1 MISYLCSVL
10 SKKLL
15 MRRVNLFITMLML
28 CLAGVL
34 QAQELE
40 PNLKW
45 GKPTDAELT
54 MTSYAP
60 DPDAEAVVLCS
71 QTEMRYDLSAGNFR
85 VTTYEKRRIK
95 VLKENGKSYANGAI
109 TYQYNGHR
117 IGHCE
122 ELIKLKATAYN
133 LVDGKVVKT
142 KMDNDMIS
150 HEDVNKLTRLT
161 KYTVPQVTVGTVIEV
176 ETELASD
183 YFTSIDDWHAQ
194 SGIPVYYTEFEITVP
209 EYFIFNID
217 ERGSYRLER
226 TTETVTMSLSLKGA
240 VLRCQGQRYRFTGH
254 ELPALRKT
262 SMLYAPQSYGQRVS
276 MELRS
281 VDIPGNIVR
290 NFSTSWEDVDKRL
303 LDDEDF
309 GGRLGKNPLK
319 AEMQAA
325 GIASIADPKE
335 RAMAIF
341 KLLKDHVKWNGKY
354 TLYAES
360 AGKVLKERTGSNAS
374 INFMLINMLN
384 DAGIEAYPAV
394 LRSRDRGFLTV
405 TRASIKELNTCV
417 VALKLG
423 EAYSFLD
430 GSIEDGWLDILPDR
444 LLVDR
449 ARILGKGKTSEW
461 VDLTALSGA
470 RTQSMVM
477 AQLQPD
483 GTMVADAQSRL
494 TGSEAAILRHGFRM
508 ATDSATFVAQ
518 LAQELNCEIQSLEL
532 AEHQG
537 LGINVGRKMH
547 LTKQCDTAGD
557 MIYLNPWFLNVL
569 TENPLT
575 EEQRTLPVE
584 FPHIA
589 TESLNTQ
596 ITLPEGYVVEEVPQ
610 PLTMKSE
617 DGTLSCIIATVFNDG
632 ILSSRCQLQ
641 VNKIFFT
648 PNEYPVVKNFLDEVY
663 KRLQDVIVIKKA
675 L

>member
-1 MISYLCSVL
+1 
-10 SKKLL
+10 
-15 MRRVNLFITMLML
+15 MLTL
-28 CLAGVL
+28 CLDGML
-34 QAQELE
+34 QAQNLE

-45 GKPTDAELT
+45 GKPTEAELS
-54 MTSYAP
+54 MTSYSP

-71 QTEMRYDLSAGNFR
+71 QTEIRYDLVGGSFKATR
-85 VTTYEKRRIK
+85 YEKQRIK
-95 VLKENGKSYANGAI
+95 ILKEEGKRWANGGI
-109 TYQYNGHR
+109 VYEYNGHR
-117 IGHCE
+117 TGLCE
-122 ELIKLKATAYN
+122 ELVKLKGTAFN
-133 LVDGKVVKT
+133 LVDGKLVKT
-142 KMDNDMIS
+142 KMEGSMIN
-150 HEDVNKLTRLT
+150 HEDVSKVTRLT
-161 KYTVPQVTVGTVIEV
+161 KYTIPQVTVGTVIEV
-176 ETELASD
+176 ESEVASD
-183 YFTSIDDWHAQ
+183 FFYSIDDWIAQ
-194 SGIPVYYTEFEITVP
+194 SDIPVYYTSYDITIP
-209 EYFIFNID
+209 EYFKFNVD
-217 ERGSYRLER
+217 EVGLNRLER
-226 TTETVTMSLSLKGA
+226 KIDFVSMGLSAGGGNMLN
-240 VLRCQGQRYRFTGH
+240 CQGQRFQFVGH
-254 ELPALRKT
+254 ELPALREHK
-262 SMLYAPQSYGQRVS
+262 MLYAPQSYAQRVT

-281 VDIPGNIVR
+281 IEIPGR
-290 NFSTSWEDVDKRL
+290 LTQNFSNDWDNVDERL

-325 GIASIADPKE
+325 GIASIADTKD

-354 TLYAES
+354 TLYGES

-384 DAGIEAYPAV
+384 DAGIEARPAV
-394 LRSRDRGFLTV
+394 LRSRDRGFLTI
-405 TRASIKELNTCV
+405 TRASIKQLNTCV

-449 ARILGKGKTSEW
+449 ARIVGKGKTGEW
-461 VDLTALSGA
+461 VDLTALAGA
-470 RTQSMVM
+470 KTQSMVM

-483 GTMVADAQSRL
+483 GTLVADAQSRF
-494 TGSEAAILRHGFRM
+494 TGSEAASLRHDFRM

-518 LAQELNCEIQSLEL
+518 LAQELNSEIQSLEL
-532 AEHQG
+532 TEHHG
-537 LGINVGRKMH
+537 LGINVERKMH

-557 MIYLNPWFLNVL
+557 MIYLNPWLLNVL
-569 TENPLT
+569 SENPLT

-596 ITLPEGYVVEEVPQ
+596 VTLPEGYVVEEVPQ
-610 PLTMKSE
+610 PLTMRSE
-617 DGTLSCIIATVFNDG
+617 DGTLSCSIATVVNDG
-632 ILSSRCQLQ
+632 KLSSRCQLQ

>member
-1 MISYLCSVL
+1 
-10 SKKLL
+10 
-15 MRRVNLFITMLML
+15 MLTL
-28 CLAGVL
+28 CLDGVL
-34 QAQELE
+34 QAQNLE

-45 GKPTDAELT
+45 GKPTEAELS
-54 MTSYAP
+54 MTSYSP

-71 QTEMRYDLSAGNFR
+71 QTEIRYDLVGGSFKATR
-85 VTTYEKRRIK
+85 YEKQRIK
-95 VLKENGKSYANGAI
+95 ILKEEGKRWANGGI
-109 TYQYNGHR
+109 VYEYNGHR
-117 IGHCE
+117 TGLCE
-122 ELIKLKATAYN
+122 ELVKLKGTAFN
-133 LVDGKVVKT
+133 LVDGKLVKT
-142 KMDNDMIS
+142 KMEGSMIN
-150 HEDVNKLTRLT
+150 HEDVSKVTRLT
-161 KYTVPQVTVGTVIEV
+161 KYTIPQVTVGTVIEV
-176 ETELASD
+176 ESEVASD
-183 YFTSIDDWHAQ
+183 FFYSIDDWIAQ
-194 SGIPVYYTEFEITVP
+194 SDIPVYYTSYDITIP
-209 EYFIFNID
+209 EYFKFNVD
-217 ERGSYRLER
+217 EVGLNRLER
-226 TTETVTMSLSLKGA
+226 KIDFVSMGLSAGGGKMLN
-240 VLRCQGQRYRFTGH
+240 CQGQRFQFVGH
-254 ELPALRKT
+254 KLPALREHK
-262 SMLYAPQSYGQRVS
+262 MLYAPQSYAQRVT

-281 VDIPGNIVR
+281 IEIPGR
-290 NFSTSWEDVDKRL
+290 LTQNFSNDWDNVDERL

-325 GIASIADPKE
+325 GIASIADTKD

-354 TLYAES
+354 TLYGES

-384 DAGIEAYPAV
+384 DAGIEARPAV
-394 LRSRDRGFLTV
+394 LRSRDRGFLTI
-405 TRASIKELNTCV
+405 TRASIKQLNTCV

-449 ARILGKGKTSEW
+449 ARIVGKGKTGEW
-461 VDLTALSGA
+461 VDLTALAGA
-470 RTQSMVM
+470 KTQSMVM

-483 GTMVADAQSRL
+483 GTLVADAQSRF
-494 TGSEAAILRHGFRM
+494 TGSEAASLRHDFRM

-518 LAQELNCEIQSLEL
+518 LAQELNSEIQSLEL
-532 AEHQG
+532 TEHHG
-537 LGINVGRKMH
+537 LGINVERKMH

-557 MIYLNPWFLNVL
+557 MIYLNPWLLNVL
-569 TENPLT
+569 SENPLT

-596 ITLPEGYVVEEVPQ
+596 VTLPEGYVVEEVPQ
-610 PLTMKSE
+610 PLTMRSE
-617 DGTLSCIIATVFNDG
+617 DGTLSCSIATVVNDG
-632 ILSSRCQLQ
+632 KLSSRCQLQ

>member
-1 MISYLCSVL
+1 
-10 SKKLL
+10 
-15 MRRVNLFITMLML
+15 MLTL
-28 CLAGVL
+28 CLNGML
-34 QAQELE
+34 QAQNLE

-45 GKPTDAELT
+45 GKPTEAELS
-54 MTSYAP
+54 MTSYSP

-71 QTEMRYDLSAGNFR
+71 QTEIRYDLVGGSFKATR
-85 VTTYEKRRIK
+85 YEKQRIK
-95 VLKENGKSYANGAI
+95 ILKEEGKRWANGGI
-109 TYQYNGHR
+109 VYEYNGHR
-117 IGHCE
+117 TGLCE
-122 ELIKLKATAYN
+122 ELVKLKGTAFN
-133 LVDGKVVKT
+133 LVDGKLVKT
-142 KMDNDMIS
+142 KMEGSMIN
-150 HEDVNKLTRLT
+150 HEDVSKVTRLT
-161 KYTVPQVTVGTVIEV
+161 KYTIPQVTVGTVIEV
-176 ETELASD
+176 ESEVVSD
-183 YFTSIDDWHAQ
+183 FFYSIDDWIAQ
-194 SGIPVYYTEFEITVP
+194 SDTPVYYTSYDITIP
-209 EYFIFNID
+209 EYFKFNVD
-217 ERGSYRLER
+217 EVGLNRLER
-226 TTETVTMSLSLKGA
+226 KIDFVSMGLSAGGGKMLN
-240 VLRCQGQRYRFTGH
+240 CQGQRFQFVGH
-254 ELPALRKT
+254 ELPALREHK
-262 SMLYAPQSYGQRVS
+262 MLYAPQSYAQRVT

-281 VDIPGNIVR
+281 IEIPGR
-290 NFSTSWEDVDKRL
+290 LTQNFSNDWDNVDERL

-325 GIASIADPKE
+325 GIASITDPKD

-354 TLYAES
+354 TLYGES

-384 DAGIEAYPAV
+384 DAGIEARPAV
-394 LRSRDRGFLTV
+394 LRSRDRGFLTI
-405 TRASIKELNTCV
+405 TRASIKQLNTCV

-449 ARILGKGKTSEW
+449 ARIVGKGKTGEW
-461 VDLTALSGA
+461 VDLTALAGA
-470 RTQSMVM
+470 KTQSMVM

-483 GTMVADAQSRL
+483 GTLVADAQSRF
-494 TGSEAAILRHGFRM
+494 TGSEAASLRHDFRM

-518 LAQELNCEIQSLEL
+518 LAQELNSEIQSLEL
-532 AEHQG
+532 TEHHG
-537 LGINVGRKMH
+537 LGINVERKMH

-557 MIYLNPWFLNVL
+557 MIYLNPWLLNVL
-569 TENPLT
+569 SENPLT

-596 ITLPEGYVVEEVPQ
+596 VTLPEGYVVEEVPQ
-610 PLTMKSE
+610 PLTMRSE
-617 DGTLSCIIATVFNDG
+617 DGTLSCSIATVVNDG
-632 ILSSRCQLQ
+632 KLSSRCQLQ

>member
-1 MISYLCSVL
+1 
-10 SKKLL
+10 
-15 MRRVNLFITMLML
+15 MLAL
-28 CLAGVL
+28 CLDGVL
-34 QAQELE
+34 QAQNLE

-45 GKPTDAELT
+45 GKPTEAELS
-54 MTSYAP
+54 MTSYSP

-71 QTEMRYDLSAGNFR
+71 QTEIRYDLVGGSFKATR
-85 VTTYEKRRIK
+85 YEKQRIK
-95 VLKENGKSYANGAI
+95 ILKEEGKRWANGGI
-109 TYQYNGHR
+109 VYEYNGHR
-117 IGHCE
+117 TGLCE
-122 ELIKLKATAYN
+122 ELVKLKGTAFN
-133 LVDGKVVKT
+133 LVDGKLVKT
-142 KMDNDMIS
+142 KMEGSMIN
-150 HEDVNKLTRLT
+150 HEDVSKVTRLT
-161 KYTVPQVTVGTVIEV
+161 KYTIPQVTVGTVIEV
-176 ETELASD
+176 ESEVASD
-183 YFTSIDDWHAQ
+183 FFYSIDDWIAQ
-194 SGIPVYYTEFEITVP
+194 SDIPVYYTSYDITIP
-209 EYFIFNID
+209 EYFKFNVD
-217 ERGSYRLER
+217 EVGLNRLER
-226 TTETVTMSLSLKGA
+226 KIDFVSMGLSAGGGKMLN
-240 VLRCQGQRYRFTGH
+240 CQGQRFQFVGH
-254 ELPALRKT
+254 ELPALREHK
-262 SMLYAPQSYGQRVS
+262 MLYAPQSYAQRVT

-281 VDIPGNIVR
+281 IEIPGR
-290 NFSTSWEDVDKRL
+290 LTQNFSNDWDNVDERL

-309 GGRLGKNPLK
+309 GGRLGKNPFK

-325 GIASIADPKE
+325 GIASITDPKD

-354 TLYAES
+354 TLYGES

-384 DAGIEAYPAV
+384 DAGIEARPAV
-394 LRSRDRGFLTV
+394 LRSRDRGFLTI
-405 TRASIKELNTCV
+405 TRASIKQLNTCV

-449 ARILGKGKTSEW
+449 ARIVGKGKTGEW
-461 VDLTALSGA
+461 VDLTALAGA
-470 RTQSMVM
+470 KTQSMVM

-483 GTMVADAQSRL
+483 GTLVADAQSRF
-494 TGSEAAILRHGFRM
+494 TGSEAASLRHDFRM

-518 LAQELNCEIQSLEL
+518 LAQELNSEIQSLEL
-532 AEHQG
+532 TEHHG
-537 LGINVGRKMH
+537 LGINVERKMH

-557 MIYLNPWFLNVL
+557 MIYLNPWLLNVL
-569 TENPLT
+569 SENPLT

-596 ITLPEGYVVEEVPQ
+596 VTLPEGYVVEEVPQ
-610 PLTMKSE
+610 PLTMRSE
-617 DGTLSCIIATVFNDG
+617 DGTLSCSIATVVNDG
-632 ILSSRCQLQ
+632 KLSSRCQLQ

>member
-1 MISYLCSVL
+1 MLT
-10 SKKLL
+10 
-15 MRRVNLFITMLML
+15 LFLD
-28 CLAGVL
+28 GVL
-34 QAQELE
+34 QAQNLE

-45 GKPTDAELT
+45 GKPTEAELS
-54 MTSYAP
+54 MTSYSP

-71 QTEMRYDLSAGNFR
+71 QTEIRYDLVGGSFKATR
-85 VTTYEKRRIK
+85 YEKQRIK
-95 VLKENGKSYANGAI
+95 ILKEEGKRWANGGI
-109 TYQYNGHR
+109 VYEYNGHR
-117 IGHCE
+117 TGLCE
-122 ELIKLKATAYN
+122 ELVKLKGTAFN
-133 LVDGKVVKT
+133 LVDGKLVKT
-142 KMDNDMIS
+142 KMEGSMIN
-150 HEDVNKLTRLT
+150 HEDVSKVTRLT
-161 KYTVPQVTVGTVIEV
+161 KYTIPQVTVGTVIEV
-176 ETELASD
+176 ESEVASD
-183 YFTSIDDWHAQ
+183 FFYSIDDWIAQ
-194 SGIPVYYTEFEITVP
+194 SDIPVYYTSYDITIP
-209 EYFIFNID
+209 EYFKFNVD
-217 ERGSYRLER
+217 EVGLNRLER
-226 TTETVTMSLSLKGA
+226 KIDFVSMGLSAGGGKMLN
-240 VLRCQGQRYRFTGH
+240 CQGQRFQFIGH
-254 ELPALRKT
+254 ELPALREHK
-262 SMLYAPQSYGQRVS
+262 MLYAPQSYAQRVT

-281 VDIPGNIVR
+281 IEIPGR
-290 NFSTSWEDVDKRL
+290 LTQNFSNDWDNVDERL

-309 GGRLGKNPLK
+309 GGRLGKNPFK

-325 GIASIADPKE
+325 GIASITDPKD

-354 TLYAES
+354 TLYGES

-384 DAGIEAYPAV
+384 DAGIEARPAV
-394 LRSRDRGFLTV
+394 LRSRDRGFLTI
-405 TRASIKELNTCV
+405 TRASIKQLNTCV

-449 ARILGKGKTSEW
+449 ARIVGKGKTGEW
-461 VDLTALSGA
+461 VDLTALAGA
-470 RTQSMVM
+470 KTQSMVM

-483 GTMVADAQSRL
+483 GTLVADAQSRF
-494 TGSEAAILRHGFRM
+494 TGSEAASLRHDFRM

-518 LAQELNCEIQSLEL
+518 LAQELNSEIQSLEL
-532 AEHQG
+532 TEHHG
-537 LGINVGRKMH
+537 LGINVERKMH

-557 MIYLNPWFLNVL
+557 MIYLNPWLLNVL
-569 TENPLT
+569 SENPLT

-596 ITLPEGYVVEEVPQ
+596 VTLPEGYVVEEVPQ
-610 PLTMKSE
+610 PLTMRSE
-617 DGTLSCIIATVFNDG
+617 DGTLSCSIATVVNDG
-632 ILSSRCQLQ
+632 KLSSRCQLQ

>member
-1 MISYLCSVL
+1 
-10 SKKLL
+10 
-15 MRRVNLFITMLML
+15 MLTL
-28 CLAGVL
+28 CLNGML
-34 QAQELE
+34 QAQNLE

-45 GKPTDAELT
+45 GKPTEAELS
-54 MTSYAP
+54 MTSYSP

-71 QTEMRYDLSAGNFR
+71 QTEIRYDLVGGSFKATR
-85 VTTYEKRRIK
+85 YEKQRIMI
-95 VLKENGKSYANGAI
+95 LKEEGKRWANGGI
-109 TYQYNGHR
+109 VYEYNGHR
-117 IGHCE
+117 TGLCE
-122 ELIKLKATAYN
+122 ELVKLKGTAFN
-133 LVDGKVVKT
+133 LVDGKLVKT
-142 KMDNDMIS
+142 KMEGSMIN
-150 HEDVNKLTRLT
+150 HEDVSKVTRLT
-161 KYTVPQVTVGTVIEV
+161 KYTIPQVTVGTVIEV
-176 ETELASD
+176 ESEVVSD
-183 YFTSIDDWHAQ
+183 FFYSIDDWIAQ
-194 SGIPVYYTEFEITVP
+194 SDIPVYYTSYDITIP
-209 EYFIFNID
+209 EYFKFNVD
-217 ERGSYRLER
+217 EVGLNRLER
-226 TTETVTMSLSLKGA
+226 KIDFVSMGLSAGGGKMLN
-240 VLRCQGQRYRFTGH
+240 CQGQRFQFVGH
-254 ELPALRKT
+254 KLPALREHK
-262 SMLYAPQSYGQRVS
+262 MLYAPQSYAQRVT
-276 MELRS
+276 MELHS
-281 VDIPGNIVR
+281 IEIPGR
-290 NFSTSWEDVDKRL
+290 LTQNFSNDWDNVDERL

-325 GIASIADPKE
+325 GIASITDPKD

-354 TLYAES
+354 TLYGES

-384 DAGIEAYPAV
+384 DAGIEARPAV
-394 LRSRDRGFLTV
+394 LRSRDRGFLTI
-405 TRASIKELNTCV
+405 TRASIKQLNTCV

-449 ARILGKGKTSEW
+449 ARIVGKGKTGEW
-461 VDLTALSGA
+461 VDLTALAGA
-470 RTQSMVM
+470 KTQSMVM

-483 GTMVADAQSRL
+483 GTLVADAQSRF
-494 TGSEAAILRHGFRM
+494 TGSEAASLRHDFRM

-518 LAQELNCEIQSLEL
+518 LAQELNSEIQSLEL
-532 AEHQG
+532 TEHHG
-537 LGINVGRKMH
+537 LGINVERKMH

-557 MIYLNPWFLNVL
+557 MIYLNPWLLNVL
-569 TENPLT
+569 SENPLT

-596 ITLPEGYVVEEVPQ
+596 VTLPEGYVVEEVPQ
-610 PLTMKSE
+610 PLTMRSE
-617 DGTLSCIIATVFNDG
+617 DGTLSCSIATVVNDG
-632 ILSSRCQLQ
+632 KLSSRCQLQ

>member
-1 MISYLCSVL
+1 
-10 SKKLL
+10 
-15 MRRVNLFITMLML
+15 MLTL
-28 CLAGVL
+28 CLDGML
-34 QAQELE
+34 QAQNLE

-45 GKPTDAELT
+45 GKPTEAELS
-54 MTSYAP
+54 MTSYSP

-71 QTEMRYDLSAGNFR
+71 QTEIRYDLVGGSFKATR
-85 VTTYEKRRIK
+85 YEKQRIK
-95 VLKENGKSYANGAI
+95 ILKEEGKRWANGGI
-109 TYQYNGHR
+109 VYEYNGHR
-117 IGHCE
+117 TGLCE
-122 ELIKLKATAYN
+122 ELVKLKGTAFN
-133 LVDGKVVKT
+133 LVDGKLVKT
-142 KMDNDMIS
+142 KMEGSMIN
-150 HEDVNKLTRLT
+150 HEDVSKVTRLT
-161 KYTVPQVTVGTVIEV
+161 KYTIPQVTVGTVIEV
-176 ETELASD
+176 ESEVASD
-183 YFTSIDDWHAQ
+183 FFYSIDDWIAQ
-194 SGIPVYYTEFEITVP
+194 SDIPVYYTSYDITIP
-209 EYFIFNID
+209 EYFKFNVD
-217 ERGSYRLER
+217 EVGLNRLER
-226 TTETVTMSLSLKGA
+226 KIDFVSMGLSAGGGKMLN
-240 VLRCQGQRYRFTGH
+240 CQGQRFQFVGH
-254 ELPALRKT
+254 ELPALREHK
-262 SMLYAPQSYGQRVS
+262 MLYAPQSYAQRVT

-281 VDIPGNIVR
+281 IEIPGR
-290 NFSTSWEDVDKRL
+290 LTQNFSNDWDNVDERL

-325 GIASIADPKE
+325 GIASIADTKD

-354 TLYAES
+354 TLYGES

-384 DAGIEAYPAV
+384 DAGIEARPAV
-394 LRSRDRGFLTV
+394 LRSRDRGFLTI
-405 TRASIKELNTCV
+405 TRASIKQLNTCV

-449 ARILGKGKTSEW
+449 ARIVGKGKTGEW
-461 VDLTALSGA
+461 VDLTALAGA
-470 RTQSMVM
+470 KTQSMVM

-483 GTMVADAQSRL
+483 GTLVADAQSRF
-494 TGSEAAILRHGFRM
+494 TGSEAASLRHDFRM

-518 LAQELNCEIQSLEL
+518 LAQELNSEISSLEL
-532 AEHQG
+532 SEHQG
-537 LGINVGRKMH
+537 LGMNVERKMH

-557 MIYLNPWFLNVL
+557 MIYLNPWLLNVL
-569 TENPLT
+569 SENPLT

-596 ITLPEGYVVEEVPQ
+596 VTLPEGYVVEEVPQ
-610 PLTMKSE
+610 PLTMRSE
-617 DGTLSCIIATVFNDG
+617 DGTLSCSIATVVNDG
-632 ILSSRCQLQ
+632 KLSSRCQLQ

>member
-1 MISYLCSVL
+1 
-10 SKKLL
+10 
-15 MRRVNLFITMLML
+15 MLAL
-28 CLAGVL
+28 CLDGVL
-34 QAQELE
+34 QAQNLE

-45 GKPTDAELT
+45 GKPTEAELS
-54 MTSYAP
+54 MTSYSP

-71 QTEMRYDLSAGNFR
+71 QTEIRYDLVGGSFKATR
-85 VTTYEKRRIK
+85 YEKQRIK
-95 VLKENGKSYANGAI
+95 ILKEEGKRWANGGI
-109 TYQYNGHR
+109 VYEYNGHR
-117 IGHCE
+117 TGRCE
-122 ELIKLKATAYN
+122 ELVKLKGTAFN
-133 LVDGKVVKT
+133 LVDGKLVKT
-142 KMDNDMIS
+142 KMEGSMIN
-150 HEDVNKLTRLT
+150 HEDVSKVTRLT
-161 KYTVPQVTVGTVIEV
+161 KYTIPQVTVGTVIEV
-176 ETELASD
+176 ESEVASD
-183 YFTSIDDWHAQ
+183 FFYSIDDWIAQ
-194 SGIPVYYTEFEITVP
+194 SDIPVYYTSYDITIP
-209 EYFIFNID
+209 EYFKFNVD
-217 ERGSYRLER
+217 EVGLNRLER
-226 TTETVTMSLSLKGA
+226 KIDFVSMGLSAGGGNMLN
-240 VLRCQGQRYRFTGH
+240 CQGQRFQFIGH
-254 ELPALRKT
+254 ELPALREHK
-262 SMLYAPQSYGQRVS
+262 MLYAPQSYAQRVT

-281 VDIPGNIVR
+281 IEIPGR
-290 NFSTSWEDVDKRL
+290 LTQNFSNDWDNVDERL

-325 GIASIADPKE
+325 GIASIADTKD

-354 TLYAES
+354 TLYGES

-384 DAGIEAYPAV
+384 DAGIEARPAV
-394 LRSRDRGFLTV
+394 LRSRDRGFLTI
-405 TRASIKELNTCV
+405 TRASIKQLNTCV

-449 ARILGKGKTSEW
+449 ARIVGKGKTGEW
-461 VDLTALSGA
+461 VDLTALAGA
-470 RTQSMVM
+470 KTQSMVM

-483 GTMVADAQSRL
+483 GTLVADAQSRF
-494 TGSEAAILRHGFRM
+494 TGSEAASLRHDFRM

-518 LAQELNCEIQSLEL
+518 LAQELNSEIQSLEL
-532 AEHQG
+532 TEHHG
-537 LGINVGRKMH
+537 LGINVERKMH

-557 MIYLNPWFLNVL
+557 MIYLNPWLLNVL
-569 TENPLT
+569 SENPLT

-596 ITLPEGYVVEEVPQ
+596 VTLPEGYVVEEVPQ
-610 PLTMKSE
+610 PLTMRSE
-617 DGTLSCIIATVFNDG
+617 DGTLSCSIATVVNDG
-632 ILSSRCQLQ
+632 KLSSRCQLQ

>member
-1 MISYLCSVL
+1 
-10 SKKLL
+10 
-15 MRRVNLFITMLML
+15 MLTL
-28 CLAGVL
+28 CLDGVL
-34 QAQELE
+34 QAQNLE

-45 GKPTDAELT
+45 GKPTEAELS
-54 MTSYAP
+54 MTSYSP

-71 QTEMRYDLSAGNFR
+71 QTEIRYDLVGGSFKATR
-85 VTTYEKRRIK
+85 YEKQRIK
-95 VLKENGKSYANGAI
+95 ILKEEGKRWANGGI
-109 TYQYNGHR
+109 VYEYNGHR
-117 IGHCE
+117 TGLCE
-122 ELIKLKATAYN
+122 ELVKLKGTAFN
-133 LVDGKVVKT
+133 LVDGKLVKT
-142 KMDNDMIS
+142 KMEGSMIN
-150 HEDVNKLTRLT
+150 HEDVSKVTRLT
-161 KYTVPQVTVGTVIEV
+161 KYTIPQVTVGTVIEV
-176 ETELASD
+176 ESEVASD
-183 YFTSIDDWHAQ
+183 FFYSIDDWIAQ
-194 SGIPVYYTEFEITVP
+194 SDIPVYYTSYDITIP
-209 EYFIFNID
+209 EYFKFNVD
-217 ERGSYRLER
+217 EVGLNRLER
-226 TTETVTMSLSLKGA
+226 KIDFVSMGLSAGGGKMLN
-240 VLRCQGQRYRFTGH
+240 CQGQRFQFAGH
-254 ELPALRKT
+254 ELPALREHK
-262 SMLYAPQSYGQRVS
+262 MLYAPQSYAQRVT

-281 VDIPGNIVR
+281 IEIPGR
-290 NFSTSWEDVDKRL
+290 LTQNFSNDWDNVDERL

-319 AEMQAA
+319 TEMQAA
-325 GIASIADPKE
+325 GIASIADTKD

-354 TLYAES
+354 TLYGES

-384 DAGIEAYPAV
+384 DAGIEARPAV
-394 LRSRDRGFLTV
+394 LRSRDRGFLTI
-405 TRASIKELNTCV
+405 TRASIKQLNTCV

-449 ARILGKGKTSEW
+449 ARIVGKGKTGEW
-461 VDLTALSGA
+461 VDLTALAGA
-470 RTQSMVM
+470 KTQSMVM

-483 GTMVADAQSRL
+483 GTLVADAQSRF
-494 TGSEAAILRHGFRM
+494 TGSEAASLRHDFRM

-518 LAQELNCEIQSLEL
+518 LAQELNSEIQSLEL
-532 AEHQG
+532 TEHHG
-537 LGINVGRKMH
+537 LGINVERKMH

-557 MIYLNPWFLNVL
+557 MIYLNPWLLNVL
-569 TENPLT
+569 SENPLT

-596 ITLPEGYVVEEVPQ
+596 VTLPEGYVVEEVPQ
-610 PLTMKSE
+610 PLTMRSE
-617 DGTLSCIIATVFNDG
+617 DGTLSCSIATVVNDG
-632 ILSSRCQLQ
+632 KLSSRCQLQ

>member
-1 MISYLCSVL
+1 
-10 SKKLL
+10 
-15 MRRVNLFITMLML
+15 MLTL
-28 CLAGVL
+28 CLNGML
-34 QAQELE
+34 QAQNLE

-45 GKPTDAELT
+45 GKPTEAELS
-54 MTSYAP
+54 MTSYSP

-71 QTEMRYDLSAGNFR
+71 QTEIRYDLVGGSFKATR
-85 VTTYEKRRIK
+85 YEKQRIK
-95 VLKENGKSYANGAI
+95 ILKEEGKRWANGGI
-109 TYQYNGHR
+109 VYEYNGHR
-117 IGHCE
+117 TGLCE
-122 ELIKLKATAYN
+122 ELVKLKGTAFN
-133 LVDGKVVKT
+133 LVDGKLVKT
-142 KMDNDMIS
+142 KMEGSMIN
-150 HEDVNKLTRLT
+150 HEDVSKVTRLT
-161 KYTVPQVTVGTVIEV
+161 KYTIPQVTVGTVIEV
-176 ETELASD
+176 ESEVVSD
-183 YFTSIDDWHAQ
+183 FFYSIDDWIAQ
-194 SGIPVYYTEFEITVP
+194 SDIPVYYTSYDITIP
-209 EYFIFNID
+209 EYFKFNVD
-217 ERGSYRLER
+217 EVGLNRLER
-226 TTETVTMSLSLKGA
+226 KIDFVSMGLSAGGGKMLN
-240 VLRCQGQRYRFTGH
+240 CQGQRFQFIGH
-254 ELPALRKT
+254 ELPALREHK
-262 SMLYAPQSYGQRVS
+262 MLYAPQSYAQRVT

-281 VDIPGNIVR
+281 IEIPGR
-290 NFSTSWEDVDKRL
+290 LTQNFSNDWDNVDERL

-325 GIASIADPKE
+325 GIASITDPKD

-354 TLYAES
+354 TLYGES

-384 DAGIEAYPAV
+384 DAGIEARPAV
-394 LRSRDRGFLTV
+394 LRSRDRGFLTI
-405 TRASIKELNTCV
+405 TRASIKQLNTCV

-449 ARILGKGKTSEW
+449 ARIVGKGKTGEW
-461 VDLTALSGA
+461 VDLTALAGA
-470 RTQSMVM
+470 KTQSMVM

-483 GTMVADAQSRL
+483 GTLVADAQSRF
-494 TGSEAAILRHGFRM
+494 TGSEAASLRHDFRM

-518 LAQELNCEIQSLEL
+518 LAQELNSEIQSLEL
-532 AEHQG
+532 TEHHG
-537 LGINVGRKMH
+537 LGINVERKMH

-557 MIYLNPWFLNVL
+557 MIYLNPWLLNVL
-569 TENPLT
+569 SENPLT

-596 ITLPEGYVVEEVPQ
+596 VTLPEGYVVEEVPQ
-610 PLTMKSE
+610 PLTMRSE
-617 DGTLSCIIATVFNDG
+617 DGTLSCSIATVVNDG
-632 ILSSRCQLQ
+632 KLSSRCQLQ

>member
-1 MISYLCSVL
+1 
-10 SKKLL
+10 
-15 MRRVNLFITMLML
+15 MLTL
-28 CLAGVL
+28 CLDGML
-34 QAQELE
+34 QAQNLE

-45 GKPTDAELT
+45 GKPTEAELS
-54 MTSYAP
+54 MTSYSP

-71 QTEMRYDLSAGNFR
+71 QTEIRYDLVGGSFKATR
-85 VTTYEKRRIK
+85 YEKQRIK
-95 VLKENGKSYANGAI
+95 ILKEEGKRWANGGI
-109 TYQYNGHR
+109 VYEYNGHR
-117 IGHCE
+117 TGLCE
-122 ELIKLKATAYN
+122 ELVKLKGTAFN
-133 LVDGKVVKT
+133 LVDGKLVKT
-142 KMDNDMIS
+142 KMEGSMIN
-150 HEDVNKLTRLT
+150 HEDVSKVTRLT
-161 KYTVPQVTVGTVIEV
+161 KYTIPQVTVGTVIEV
-176 ETELASD
+176 ESEVASD
-183 YFTSIDDWHAQ
+183 FFYSIDDWIAQ
-194 SGIPVYYTEFEITVP
+194 SDIPVYYTSYDITIP
-209 EYFIFNID
+209 EYFKFNVD
-217 ERGSYRLER
+217 EVGLNRLER
-226 TTETVTMSLSLKGA
+226 KIDFVSMGLSAGGGKMLN
-240 VLRCQGQRYRFTGH
+240 CQGQRFQFVGH
-254 ELPALRKT
+254 ELPALREHK
-262 SMLYAPQSYGQRVS
+262 MLYAPQSYAQRVT

-281 VDIPGNIVR
+281 IEIPGR
-290 NFSTSWEDVDKRL
+290 LTQNFSNDWDNVDERL

-309 GGRLGKNPLK
+309 GGRLGKNPFK

-325 GIASIADPKE
+325 GIASITDPKD

-354 TLYAES
+354 TLYGES

-384 DAGIEAYPAV
+384 DAGIEARPAV
-394 LRSRDRGFLTV
+394 LRSRDRGFLTI
-405 TRASIKELNTCV
+405 TRASIKQLNTCV

-449 ARILGKGKTSEW
+449 ARIVGKGKTGEW
-461 VDLTALSGA
+461 VDLTALAGA
-470 RTQSMVM
+470 KTQSMVM

-483 GTMVADAQSRL
+483 GTLVADAQSRF
-494 TGSEAAILRHGFRM
+494 TGSEAASLRHDFRM

-518 LAQELNCEIQSLEL
+518 LAQELNSEIQSLEL
-532 AEHQG
+532 TEHHG
-537 LGINVGRKMH
+537 LGINVERKMH

-557 MIYLNPWFLNVL
+557 MIYLNPWLLNVL
-569 TENPLT
+569 SENPLT

-596 ITLPEGYVVEEVPQ
+596 VTLPEGYVVEEVPQ
-610 PLTMKSE
+610 PLTMRSE
-617 DGTLSCIIATVFNDG
+617 DGTLSCSIATVVNDG
-632 ILSSRCQLQ
+632 KLSSRCQLQ